1 MNQGSPIPRPWT
13 SMGPWPVRN
22 KLHSRRWAV
31 GETKTT
37 SQFQSMEKL
46 SSIKLAPGAK
56 KCWRPTIRM
65 KLESILLSKRSQT
78 PKATCCM
85 ISHIWSVRRGNS
97 SDTESRLKL
106 QGPGEGDMGSDCWQV
121 WDFSSWWWNVLQ
133 LDSSDGCAS
142 MLSRFSGV
150 WLFATLWTVARQA
163 PQSMDI
169 LQARILE

>member
-85 ISHIWSVRRGNS
+85 ISHIWSVRRGNCFQIS
-97 SDTESRLKL
+97 TGRGWERANHPIYGSEFTWGAVKVKEMEGEKQRGESRSLFIKL
-106 QGPGEGDMGSDCWQV
+106 SLRKP
-121 WDFSSWWWNVLQ
+121 
-133 LDSSDGCAS
+133 
-142 MLSRFSGV
+142 
-150 WLFATLWTVARQA
+150 TL
-163 PQSMDI
+163 
-169 LQARILE
+169 